1 MTPEALIAM
10 RQQGLS
16 AREIGKKTGLSRAAV
31 IGRIWRHN
39 NPSGVGQK
47 TYKDRDDVPVVVPD
61 YWHSKTFET
70 WADRKARLK
79 REREA

>member
-1 MTPEALIAM
+1 MTPQDLIAM

-31 IGRIWRHN
+31 IGRIWRYN
-39 NPSGVGQK
+39 NPSGVGAR
-47 TYKDRDDVPVVVPD
+47 TYKERADVPVVVAD
-61 YWHSKTFET
+61 YWHHKTFES